1 MRFNLKGLR
10 DSKNKKQSKI
20 YSKAMSL
27 IKSNNETEFLTDSRI
42 EEIRKNHPSL
52 EVEPKAGNSLSI
64 KSKFDSW
71 VVMDEESF
79 FVLYH
84 MKKNSVSSVGS
95 AEGYHVQD
103 VFKDID
109 FLLKSIEA
117 HDDFEINVKLGRKD
131 SENY

>member
-20 YSKAMSL
+20 YSKAME
-27 IKSNNETEFLTDSRI
+27 IMKGGNETEILSEERI
-42 EEIRKNHPSL
+42 KGIKESYPEFTIES
-52 EVEPKAGNSLSI
+52 KAGNALSI

-71 VVMDEESF
+71 MVMDEESF

-84 MKKNSVSSVGS
+84 MGKSSSGVGS
-95 AEGYHVQD
+95 MESYHVQD

-109 FLLKSIEA
+109 YLLKSIEA
-117 HDDFEINVKLGRKD
+117 HDDFKINVKLR
-131 SENY
+131 S